1 MTAYDTSAATS
12 PRRSFALITDAEAAI
27 RTLVGRVVTEF
38 DLLPLPVDSVSA
50 ALQAIQAH
58 RAELACAVVGSLLPS
73 MHVAAIASAIQ
84 QAAPELPLIVMS
96 SLPPLQIPGQ
106 PALRIFGFLPKP
118 FAIDDLRAMIR
129 NLLQRAAER
138 EAGSP

>member
-1 MTAYDTSAATS
+1 MTAYDTPAATP

-27 RTLVGRVVTEF
+27 RVLVGRVVTEF

-73 MHVAAIASAIQ
+73 MQVAAVASAIQ

-106 PALRIFGFLPKP
+106 PALQIFGFLAKP
-118 FAIDDLRAMIR
+118 FAIEDLRAMLR
-129 NLLQRAAER
+129 NLLQRAARR